1 MGRRDY
7 RHREPKKA
15 KKGTQKSKPI
25 SELIPRTEA
34 EVIKKKRKPA
44 EEDEE

>member
-7 RHREPKKA
+7 RKREPKKP

-25 SELIPRTEA
+25 SELVPQVEV

-44 EEDEE
+44 EEFEE